1 MCQEVNA
8 LAAAGKLTAEDIST
22 ALEANTVRLLGRLVQ
37 WLQAEPHEQ
46 LLLNTER
53 AESLWQL
60 LLLTLANMLKVL
72 QPEQDVVVVDADLIN
87 RFKQQLQSSGETAA
101 WMCLWGC
108 VGWGWCWCPLS
119 PLLRR
124 PAIPS
129 CNSDTCLAGLPPCCH
144 RLALLFAH
152 VGVLGAGGA
161 SSSDGSSA
169 QPAAA
174 EPAAGGIL
182 SALQWLLQHHPH
194 RCLTASMG
202 AWLLLIELGAT
213 ESTLPQQHAGDAS
226 ADASS
231 SAAGKDGAAV
241 LAVSPFAA
249 SEGLTSGLATV
260 LQAYVDCAYA
270 NVAQPPAAP
279 LPQAA
284 GGPSTGRSSGATTPV
299 RKMASRERV
308 DSSSSGSS
316 PAVTPPQ
323 KKRGP
328 AAAAAAAAP
337 EDGSP
342 GGHTGEG
349 KAAAVDAGAVLK
361 GVAHAVCLID
371 DPSTQVFLHLLALLH
386 SLQIQLLV
394 LAARVSRGG
403 EEQDSGTGGLQLPHA
418 TNRQVLA
425 AANTWLQQQ
434 AGAAAA
440 AAAGGG
446 QQYVHETL
454 LPLPAVALAG
464 LRETGMD
471 SLAAVQQLVE
481 LCSKALQQDCIH
493 YITAKRQQQQ
503 QREEAEQPR
512 QQAPGAHSSGS
523 TAGSAG
529 VVDAAQVFK
538 LLLDSVSLQQAC
550 GAAVTEE
557 SLNGVAV
564 AARGCTRPEVQ
575 QLLQQ
580 RGTELLHVLLRYI
593 QHDPRQQQ
601 QQRADSS
608 SAEAGADAAAAA
620 EQDYYMPRRCVACAQ
635 VFMDVC
641 SMGRRGVGERA
652 GSGMRGAGGV
662 GHHSSKAGG
671 GLRLFVWDRH
681 CGVETRSSADSVVET
696 KYSV

>member
-1 MCQEVNA
+1 M
-8 LAAAGKLTAEDIST
+8 
-22 ALEANTVRLLGRLVQ
+22 
-37 WLQAEPHEQ
+37 
-46 LLLNTER
+46 
-53 AESLWQL
+53 
-60 LLLTLANMLKVL
+60 
-72 QPEQDVVVVDADLIN
+72 
-87 RFKQQLQSSGETAA
+87 
-101 WMCLWGC
+101 
-108 VGWGWCWCPLS
+108 
-119 PLLRR
+119 
-124 PAIPS
+124 
-129 CNSDTCLAGLPPCCH
+129 
-144 RLALLFAH
+144 LFAP
-152 VGVLGAGGA
+152 VGVLGAGSAG

-182 SALQWLLQHHPH
+182 SALHWLLQHHPH

-213 ESTLPQQHAGDAS
+213 DSTLPQQHAGDDAP
-226 ADASS
+226 ADAAAA
-231 SAAGKDGAAV
+231 AAGKDGAAV
-241 LAVSPFAA
+241 LGVSPFAA
-249 SEGLTSGLATV
+249 SDGLTSGLATV

-270 NVAQPPAAP
+270 NVKQPPAAP

-284 GGPSTGRSSGATTPV
+284 GGPASGRSSGATTPV
-299 RKMASRERV
+299 RKMASREKI
-308 DSSSSGSS
+308 DSSSVSS

-328 AAAAAAAAP
+328 AAAAPAAAP

-371 DPSTQVFLHLLALLH
+371 DPSTPVFLHLLALLH

-394 LAARVSRGG
+394 LAARGGECLSRGG
-403 EEQDSGTGGLQLPHA
+403 EEQDSGTGALQLPHA
-418 TNRQVLA
+418 THMQVLA

-434 AGAAAA
+434 AGEAAA

-454 LPLPAVALAG
+454 LQLPAVALAG

-481 LCSKALQQDCIH
+481 ICSKSLQQDCIH
-493 YITAKRQQQQ
+493 FITAKRKQQQQQ
-503 QREEAEQPR
+503 QREEPE
-512 QQAPGAHSSGS
+512 QAPGVHNSSGS
-523 TAGSAG
+523 TAGSVG
-529 VVDAAQVFK
+529 VVVDAAQVFT

-557 SLNGVAV
+557 CLNGVAV

-601 QQRADSS
+601 QQQRADSS
-608 SAEAGADAAAAA
+608 STEAGADAADAAAAA

-652 GSGMRGAGGV
+652 VCLSVCGAGTVVWKLEAVLAVWWKQSTVCSGRELCV
-662 GHHSSKAGG
+662 R
-671 GLRLFVWDRH
+671 RLQLCNSDIQHAPISRQAVLSW
-681 CGVETRSSADSVVET
+681 V
-696 KYSV
+696 